1 MGQILEDFSSVIRL
15 EYENCGSDE
24 VSGEWD
30 LGLASRTPRAVP
42 GPWKVRAVVEYIEGR
57 GTGVVRCRR

>member
-1 MGQILEDFSSVIRL
+1 MIRL